1 MIKMIKLSLFI
12 GLVTAFSFQ
21 ACTANPAFN
30 EEEILTKEAIDTL
43 LTISDNDE
51 IYLRFIY
58 YGQPP
63 LENHGML
70 CLIRYSYQVLETTE
84 YKNFA
89 YFSPT
94 QYYQDSFANE
104 LYSYR
109 NHYQQ
114 LSATKFNEMY
124 NFKL

>member
-1 MIKMIKLSLFI
+1 MKLPLFI
-12 GLVTAFSFQ
+12 GLITALSFQ
-21 ACTANPAFN
+21 ACTANPELN
-30 EEEILTKEAIDTL
+30 EQEVFTIEAIDTL
-43 LTISDNDE
+43 LSISETDN

-63 LENHGML
+63 LQNYGVL
-70 CLIRYSYQVLETTE
+70 CLIRYSYKILDITE

-109 NHYQQ
+109 NQYQQ
-114 LSATKFNEMY
+114 LSATQFNQMY